1 MNDSLFTLLLS
12 LFEKTL
18 ALLQEQPVSDKEVS
32 SAEVPSPSLEEPSL
46 AKRVVCIQVEQ
57 LKTPKEQS
65 IRVFTP
71 TEQMK
76 LTKASHQFLM
86 RMSSWGLVAPE
97 TMELIINRLI
107 FSESH
112 IVSLQE
118 TKWTI
123 RQALAN
129 GLNAQQLAF
138 LELVLYQQ
146 EDQMQLH

>member
-18 ALLQEQPVSDKEVS
+18 ALLQEQPVSDKEIV
-32 SAEVPSPSLEEPSL
+32 SAEVLSPSVEEPALPS
-46 AKRVVCIQVEQ
+46 RVVCIQVEQ
-57 LKTPKEQS
+57 LNIPKEQS
-65 IRVFTP
+65 TRVFTP

-86 RMSSWGLVAPE
+86 RMASWGLVAPE

-138 LELVLYQQ
+138 LELVLYQK